1 MRTFLLHVLRNDV
14 FRDRTRRWTKCA
26 INVSGEQN
34 SLDLLVD
41 PKRFDTLWLSASA
54 AAGCRVACIRAHM
67 PRRTRSSSAGLGT
80 RTCPEDR
87 LCSTLP
93 DSLFCGRGRRSV
105 ISIECTIVDLFFLY
119 NVFVWWYFRVSELGC
134 TSFSGCHHPRPKID
148 RIAVDPVLLVHPAQ

>member
-105 ISIECTIVDLFFLY
+105 ISIECTICNCREISCWQHCNRRHFWKGYRL
-119 NVFVWWYFRVSELGC
+119 NVANVCWRYY
-134 TSFSGCHHPRPKID
+134 
-148 RIAVDPVLLVHPAQ
+148 